1 MVEPDHADAQKRDQK
16 RKHRSPHALERREQS
31 ARLVRC
37 HVQLQCQD
45 GNDDRHHSVA
55 ERFDTRAVGEP
66 NCTSFPTWRDLVAEH
81 HPAHRCPP
89 TSMIGSANARG
100 PSRAGYRGEAI
111 LRDAAKHL
119 HCTMISPHRALGPPL
134 VWTYFLAT
142 CLPRNSRISLAISS
156 PFVSRAKWP
165 ASSRWYS
172 NVFRSRL

>member
-1 MVEPDHADAQKRDQK
+1 MSGLATFALPRSHATTRP
-16 RKHRSPHALERREQS
+16 RRSGAARRAASLAYRSAERRAPRS
-31 ARLVRC
+31 
-37 HVQLQCQD
+37 
-45 GNDDRHHSVA
+45 A
-55 ERFDTRAVGEP
+55 ERFDTRALGEP

-100 PSRAGYRGEAI
+100 PSPAGYRGEAI